1 MVIRHKVDG
10 GLGGKVYGVEGWD
23 LREMGIVGDLRVGSM
38 VRSPRTITAL
48 YPQHPRSH

>member
-23 LREMGIVGDLRVGSM
+23 LREMGSRNGGGSKGG
-38 VRSPRTITAL
+38 V
-48 YPQHPRSH
+48 